1 MERQP
6 TQKQIAYI
14 RHLAR
19 EKGVR
24 VSLEGIESL
33 EEASKMIDSLKARS
47 PSANPATAGYGTR
60 KTYGGE

>member
-19 EKGVR
+19 EKGVS
-24 VSLEGIESL
+24 VSFDGIRTVEQ
-33 EEASKMIDSLKARS
+33 ASKMIDSLKAKS
-47 PSANPATAGYGTR
+47 PSANPATAGFGTR
-60 KTYGGE
+60 RTYGGD